1 MIKNEFL
8 IIGNQNFDNT
18 SMNKLG
24 IKIKS
29 EDKKNIFSKDIF
41 FKRKN
46 NKKKTIKQIIKKK
59 SILLIFLKLNNDLSG
74 NILAIAKYLEIIR
87 NLNITNLVYLINTKK
102 VKNKTKKT
110 KLKKTIINEI
120 ITSYNIIY
128 KLNVLYK
135 E

>member
-102 VKNKTKKT
+102 VKNKTEKT